1 MFWVYQPFWDGTT
14 LWTLK
19 VTAADLT
26 ATGLTTSSIDHVT
39 LSGDKA
45 FFHYDGGKF
54 MIWKMHQ
61 DGAAKI
67 VYQANNSGIPTTGD
81 MQYKVTLNCLCQALK
96 RFFCSSATLAC
107 VIIKKGNDN
116 CFNED
121 TLSKFEGAWSPY
133 TIKWS
138 SIKILVKSFF
148 LSFKFIFVIF
158 NLLKIEVY
166 LNLWFDYY
174 DKFIWIF
181 PSFI

>member
-1 MFWVYQPFWDGTT
+1 MFWVYQPFYDSGS
-14 LWTLK
+14 LWTLT

-81 MQYKVTLNCLCQALK
+81 MQYKVTLNCLCQVLK

-107 VIIKKGNDN
+107 VIIKKSNDN

-121 TLSKFEGAWSPY
+121 
-133 TIKWS
+133 
-138 SIKILVKSFF
+138 IL
-148 LSFKFIFVIF
+148 
-158 NLLKIEVY
+158 NRETA
-166 LNLWFDYY
+166 NT
-174 DKFIWIF
+174 
-181 PSFI
+181 